1 MMRIRRID
9 QLVLAFLV
17 ALTTACATANQ
28 GGAGRQQDVLLADEI
43 ATVKVASLY
52 EVIQRLRPRWLTV
65 TSGPRSFGVET
76 EIVVYQEQTMLGG
89 TEILKELAP
98 DMVREIRY
106 VDGTKASASLPGLGS
121 RHVVGAI
128 VIIPR

>member
-1 MMRIRRID
+1 MMRIRWID
-9 QLVLAFLV
+9 GLLLAFLI
-17 ALTTACATANQ
+17 ALTTACATTSH
-28 GGAGRQQDVLLADEI
+28 GGAGREQDVLLADEI
-43 ATVKVASLY
+43 AAVKVASLY
-52 EVIQRLRPRWLTV
+52 EVIEQLRPRWLMV

-89 TEILKELAP
+89 TDILRELTP

-106 VDGTKASASLPGLGS
+106 LDGTKASASLPGLGS
-121 RHVVGAI
+121 RHVSGAI